1 MIQIKFFTPPPP
13 PFLYSMLSVEAV
25 PTHAAHKLT
34 KKPLAHCHI
43 RTPIFAT
50 KYRIPVYVWPKKKE
64 KKKNTPSAPSAQK
77 YCVTKMNTN

>member
-64 KKKNTPSAPSAQK
+64 KKKKHSKRTICSEILCNK
-77 YCVTKMNTN
+77 DEY